1 MKASKGLGIGIVT
14 TFVVLAGNASAG
26 LALTQW
32 RVEDGGNGHWYGLT
46 ATTGSWEEMEAAA
59 VAAGG
64 HLASIHDT
72 GENAYVYSLIS
83 QPGNGA
89 TFACWLGMMRDP
101 SGPWYWSDGSESNYF
116 NWAGGEPNNAQGNE
130 RWVWM
135 YSTGGG
141 VWNDH
146 WPQYSLTG
154 VIEVVPAP
162 AGAAIFAAAGL
173 ASRRRRR

>member
-1 MKASKGLGIGIVT
+1 MKASKGMGIGVVT
-14 TFVVLAGNASAG
+14 TFMVLAGNASAG

-46 ATTGSWEEMEAAA
+46 ATTGSWEEMEA

-64 HLASIHDT
+64 HLASIHNT

-162 AGAAIFAAAGL
+162 AGAAVFAAAGL